1 MLFKR
6 KTPNTQHCLN
16 LTFYNPRE
24 MGEVSIRSPFRVR
37 AALPTAN
44 QGKVGEQGLG
54 PAWASGWLS
63 LPPRSIVLMRFC
75 LGCNGTHPRTVQLF
89 LTRLDIQE
97 IPNHSRA
104 KGGAKL
110 FFFPSSSRRTI
121 ITAND
126 RQNFLFA
133 LMTRWFFR
141 LKHLRSIETKD
152 TVHLQEHKLPL
163 IIFLG

>member
-1 MLFKR
+1 MLFKQ
-6 KTPNTQHCLN
+6 KTPNTRHCLN
-16 LTFYNPRE
+16 LIFHNPRE
-24 MGEVSIRSPFRVR
+24 MGEVSTRSPFRVR
-37 AALPTAN
+37 AALPTVN
-44 QGKVGEQGLG
+44 QGEVGEQGLG

-63 LPPRSIVLMRFC
+63 LPPRSIVLTRFC

-89 LTRLDIQE
+89 LTHLNIQE

-110 FFFPSSSRRTI
+110 FFFSLQDSRRTI

-126 RQNFLFA
+126 QQNFLFA
-133 LMTRWFFR
+133 LMTWWFLR

-152 TVHLQEHKLPL
+152 TCSPS
-163 IIFLG
+163 GA